1 MLEIAD
7 SLKPG
12 DFYKPANAKV
22 YSAIQRLYEQSQPI
36 DILTVSEELE
46 RRGQIEEIGVAPLSQ
61 ISATER
67 QRRSTQ
73 SSTQRLWSESPCFE
87 A

>member
-1 MLEIAD
+1 MSNQLPPQSSDAEESILGALLIDGEVMLEIAD

-36 DILTVSEELE
+36 DILTVSE
-46 RRGQIEEIGVAPLSQ
+46 
-61 ISATER
+61 
-67 QRRSTQ
+67 
-73 SSTQRLWSESPCFE
+73 
-87 A
+87 